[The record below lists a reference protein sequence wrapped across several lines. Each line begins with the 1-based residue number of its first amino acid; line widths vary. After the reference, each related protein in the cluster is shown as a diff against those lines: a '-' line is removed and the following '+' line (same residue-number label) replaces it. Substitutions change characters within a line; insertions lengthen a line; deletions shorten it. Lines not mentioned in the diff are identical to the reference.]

1 MAKKI
6 KPVTPGLR
14 FRIAPVFDEITSSK
28 PEKSLLKTL
37 KKSGGRNSK
46 GKMTVRNI
54 GGGHKRKIRLI
65 DFKRV
70 KDGINAI
77 VKSIEYDPTR
87 SANIALIYY
96 KDGVKSYII
105 SPHGLKV
112 GQVINSGDDAP
123 IEIGNCLSLAKIPL
137 GNIIHNIE
145 LFPGKGASIARS
157 AGSYAQLLAKEGK
170 YASVKLPSGE
180 MRRILST
187 CNATIGQVSNP
198 ENKNRK
204 LGRAG
209 TSRRLGKRPTVRGSA
224 MSPDA
229 HPHGG
234 GEGRAGIGMSH
245 PKTPWGK
252 PALGKRTRRN
262 KRTDKMI
269 LRKRYEK

>member
-14 FRIAPVFDEITSSK
+14 FRIAPIFDEITSSN

-65 DFKRV
+65 DFKRI
-70 KDGINAI
+70 KDGIDAI

-123 IEIGNCLSLAKIPL
+123 IEIGNCLSLSKIPL
-137 GNIIHNIE
+137 GTIIHNIE

-157 AGSYAQLLAKEGK
+157 AGSYAQLLAKEEK

-180 MRRILST
+180 MRLILLT
-187 CNATIGQVSNP
+187 CRASIGSVSNP
-198 ENKNRK
+198 NHMNI
-204 LGRAG
+204 
-209 TSRRLGKRPTVRGSA
+209 RLGKAGRNRWLGNRPRVRGVA
-224 MSPDA
+224 MNPVD
-229 HPHGG
+229 HPMGG
-234 GEGRAGIGMSH
+234 GEGKASGGH
-245 PKTPWGK
+245 PRSRKGLYSKGLKTRK
-252 PALGKRTRRN
+252 KNKYSDKFIITKR
-262 KRTDKMI
+262 K
-269 LRKRYEK
+269 